1 LTERFSEKYVKKLF
15 HKRTGIED
23 ALKGLDR
30 LTQEEAQMAAAQV
43 LKATHAV
50 DDTGRVRGAA
60 DIAVSVENNVAGV
73 GNQVQGV
80 GDQVQSIGDQVQSVG
95 DQVQSVGNQVQGVGD
110 QVQSVRDQVQGVNNM
125 VTAVMD
131 GA

>member
-1 LTERFSEKYVKKLF
+1 
-15 HKRTGIED
+15 
-23 ALKGLDR
+23 
-30 LTQEEAQMAAAQV
+30 MAAAQV

-73 GNQVQGV
+73 G
-80 GDQVQSIGDQVQSVG
+80 D
-95 DQVQSVGNQVQGVGD
+95 QVQGVGD

-125 VTAVMD
+125 VTSVMD